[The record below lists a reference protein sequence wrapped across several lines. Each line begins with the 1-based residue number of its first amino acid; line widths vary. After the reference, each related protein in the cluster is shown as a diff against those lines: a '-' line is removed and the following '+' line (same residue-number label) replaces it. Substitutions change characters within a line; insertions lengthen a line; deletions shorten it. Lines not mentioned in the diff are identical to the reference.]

1 MLPVEN
7 EVLAT
12 TTASLSTGSGHGG
25 LSESRFQTQRNR
37 TWKAAHLEVTTGKN
51 AMASVTFGDL
61 ESRLTSMSVTTCPET
76 SVSSEREAQK
86 GREGPGLPAKGQ
98 RAFQNRP
105 RLSVSHH
112 QTHRPLPCFS

>member
-1 MLPVEN
+1 MLPAEN

-12 TTASLSTGSGHGG
+12 RTASLSAGSGHGG

-61 ESRLTSMSVTTCPET
+61 KSRLTSMSVTTHPET

-86 GREGPGLPAKGQ
+86 GREGPGLPAKGAEGVPEQ
-98 RAFQNRP
+98 GKIQCQP
-105 RLSVSHH
+105 SSDP
-112 QTHRPLPCFS
+112 QTTATF